1 MKPVFRRKVVAGDQ
15 GTVTVAGLPL
25 REGDVVEVTVVKEDG
40 QAAMQDVR
48 DRLRGTV
55 IKYDGPFDPAAPPE
69 DWDALQ

>member
-1 MKPVFRRKVVAGDQ
+1 MKPVFRQKVVAGDQ

-40 QAAMQDVR
+40 QATMHDVR

-55 IKYDGPFDPAAPPE
+55 VKYDGPFAPAAPPE